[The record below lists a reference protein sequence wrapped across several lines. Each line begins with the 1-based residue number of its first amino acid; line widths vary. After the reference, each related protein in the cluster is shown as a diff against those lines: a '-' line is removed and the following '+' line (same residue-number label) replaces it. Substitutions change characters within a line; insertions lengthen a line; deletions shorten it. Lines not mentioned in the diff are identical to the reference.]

1 MRRALLAVAVAAA
14 LWPAAFSGIASAA
27 DNAADG
33 VKDSFAAPGSESFY
47 RGKAEGW
54 FWYKDPPEE
63 EPELEVK
70 APTPPPPPPAPIQKA
85 EPPAAPPAPPG
96 PELFSVA
103 WIRDNLPKY
112 RDRAIDN
119 PTDANVQ
126 AYYYL
131 QRVMMDKSSKFS
143 ERSSQVIMRDPFLDE
158 DSRRPVATYA
168 ANALNREVSNNRDK
182 VLKGL
187 ANKVG
192 LFFFFKGNCVL
203 CAEQAAVLQSLT
215 AATGIRIIPV
225 SLDGAPLDNGLFAN
239 YRTDDGQAKKL
250 EVYQAPALALAIPP
264 GRTEIVGY
272 GAITLDVLFNRVLI
286 AAREA
291 SLIDQKTF
299 ASTQPFFDNG
309 LLTLEDNDGL
319 SQDQIDQDPA
329 AFVESMRRKLARKTI
344 DGEVPH
350 EAQQ

>member
-1 MRRALLAVAVAAA
+1 MKRSVPLALASA
-14 LWPAAFSGIASAA
+14 LWVCLAHGQAGASDPTAPGA
-27 DNAADG
+27 
-33 VKDSFAAPGSESFY
+33 KDSFAAPGSESFY

-54 FWYKDPPEE
+54 FWYKDPPEG

-70 APTPPPPPPAPIQKA
+70 APLPPPPPPAPMQKM
-85 EPPAAPPAPPG
+85 EPPAAPAAAPG

-203 CAEQAAVLQSLT
+203 CAEQAAVL
-215 AATGIRIIPV
+215 
-225 SLDGAPLDNGLFAN
+225 
-239 YRTDDGQAKKL
+239 
-250 EVYQAPALALAIPP
+250 
-264 GRTEIVGY
+264 
-272 GAITLDVLFNRVLI
+272 
-286 AAREA
+286 
-291 SLIDQKTF
+291 
-299 ASTQPFFDNG
+299 
-309 LLTLEDNDGL
+309 
-319 SQDQIDQDPA
+319 
-329 AFVESMRRKLARKTI
+329 
-344 DGEVPH
+344 
-350 EAQQ
+350 